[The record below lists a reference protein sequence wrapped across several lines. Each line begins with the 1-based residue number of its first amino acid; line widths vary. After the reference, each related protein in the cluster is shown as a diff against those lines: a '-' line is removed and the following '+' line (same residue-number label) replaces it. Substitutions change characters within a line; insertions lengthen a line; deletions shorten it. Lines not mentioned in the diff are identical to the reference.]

1 MLSLDLLRQH
11 PDLVRKGLQK
21 RQVSVA
27 LEEIV
32 RLAEQRDGLARRCE
46 GLYGSLKNLR
56 EQCRAAP
63 VSQRARLEQQITS
76 IGEEIRTLEL
86 QIADLE
92 THLRLS
98 LLPLPNLPHSDV
110 PTGFLRSAN
119 RELRRWGVPMSF
131 YFPPRSYREL
141 GSELG
146 ILDSVAGSRLSGN
159 QFMVVRGPG
168 ARLLRALVTFALDFF
183 THEWDYREVQLPLL
197 MKYGAL
203 LAAGQFPPLETQSY
217 SCQADELYLNPGG
230 ATSLVNLYSDMLLT
244 AETMP
249 VRLVTWTP
257 VFHRDGGSAS
267 LPPSAARLPWHQ
279 LSEVQLL
286 LLVAPNESYTVLQT
300 LLFQIETLL
309 QRLEL
314 AYRVVMLCSGQLPF
328 AAAMTLTIEAWL
340 PAQRR
345 FLPLASM
352 SNHEGFLTR
361 RANIRYR
368 SPAGQIDYPHS
379 LGACAL
385 SIEQTLATILEVYQQ
400 ADGSVVVPKVL
411 RPMMGLSLLTSH

>member
-1 MLSLDLLRQH
+1 MLSLDLLRQQ
-11 PDLVRKGLQK
+11 PERVRKGLQK

-27 LEEIV
+27 LEEIL

-46 GLYGSLKNLR
+46 GLHGSLKNLR
-56 EQCRAAP
+56 EQWRAAAA
-63 VSQRARLEQQITS
+63 SRRAGLEQQIACLE
-76 IGEEIRTLEL
+76 EEIRALEL

-98 LLPLPNLPHSDV
+98 LLPLPNLPHPDV
-110 PTGFLRSAN
+110 PSGFLRSAN

-131 YFPPRSYREL
+131 YFSPRSYREL
-141 GSELG
+141 GGGLG
-146 ILDSVAGSRLSGN
+146 LIDSAAGSRLSGS
-159 QFMVVRGPG
+159 QFMVISGPG

-203 LAAGQFPPLETQSY
+203 LAAGQFPPLESQSY

-230 ATSLVNLYSDMLLT
+230 ATSLINLYSNTVLT
-244 AETMP
+244 AESLP
-249 VRLVTWTP
+249 LRLVTWTP
-257 VFHRDGGSAS
+257 VFHRDGGSPS

-286 LLVAPNESYTVLQT
+286 LLVAPQESYTVLQT
-300 LLFQIETLL
+300 LLLQIETLL

-328 AAAMTLTIEAWL
+328 ASAMTLTVEAWL

-345 FLPLASM
+345 FLPLASV
-352 SNHEGFLTR
+352 SNYESFQTR
-361 RANIRYR
+361 RANILYR
-368 SPAGQIDYPHS
+368 AAGGQMDYPHS

-385 SIEQTLATILEVYQQ
+385 SIEQTVAAILEVYQQ
-400 ADGSVVVPKVL
+400 ADGSVVVPKML
-411 RPMMGLSLLTSH
+411 RPMMGLSLLTPQ

>member
-21 RQVSVA
+21 RQISVA

-56 EQCRAAP
+56 EQCRTAP
-63 VSQRARLEQQITS
+63 ASRRAGLEQQITS
-76 IGEEIRTLEL
+76 IEEEIRALEL

-92 THLRLS
+92 TRLRLS

-131 YFPPRSYREL
+131 YFPPHSYREL
-141 GSELG
+141 GSKLG
-146 ILDSVAGSRLSGN
+146 IIDNVAGSRLSGS
-159 QFMVVRGPG
+159 QFMVVSGSG

-183 THEWDYREVQLPLL
+183 THEWDYREIQLPLL

-230 ATSLVNLYSDMLLT
+230 ATSLVNLYSDMVLT

-267 LPPSAARLPWHQ
+267 LPPSAARLSWHQ

-286 LLVAPNESYTVLQT
+286 WLIAPHESYTVLQT

-314 AYRVVMLCSGQLPF
+314 AYRVVMLCSGLLPF

-345 FLPLASM
+345 FLPLASV
-352 SNHEGFLTR
+352 SNYESFQTR

-368 SPAGQIDYPHS
+368 TPSGQIDYPHS

-411 RPMMGLSLLTSH
+411 RPLMGLSLLTPH